1 VESGKR
7 SDLPE
12 LEKTIAACRQAR
24 QAVAQCPFISAL
36 MERKVD
42 FIGCDTIHILAAVA
56 EFERDA
62 ISKRTT
68 EALAAAKARGVTL
81 GNYARTAKAKA
92 TVARAESVR
101 PALQS
106 VAGLTAT
113 APGAECARPND
124 GERWPLAGRADDPCR
139 KCLSLT

>member
-1 VESGKR
+1 MESGKR

-12 LEKTIAACRQAR
+12 LEKTIATCKNAKLDRLSR
-24 QAVAQCPFISAL
+24 NVPFISAL

-113 APGAECARPND
+113 APGAECAAKR
-124 GERWPLAGRADDPCR
+124 R
-139 KCLSLT
+139 